1 MSKSNGLE
9 ADQDT
14 GGRVML
20 FVYRT
25 PKKNHDA
32 MMRVNKQSVDLF
44 RKFGVRLEP
53 FQLTSIEAMMDFTNI
68 AKTVS
73 ANQDEEVWLELQF
86 YRDQKHLEDVMA
98 KMEHDEIGPQ
108 LFREF
113 MGLVTQGS
121 SVIMGDFSSPM
132 SSISFL
138 SNSNMDQSG
147 KKK

>member
-1 MSKSNGLE
+1 MSKSNE
-9 ADQDT
+9 PEVEHET
-14 GGRVML
+14 GGRVVL

-53 FQLTSIEAMMDFTNI
+53 FQLTSTEAMMDFTNI

-73 ANQDEEVWLELQF
+73 ANQDEEEVWLELQF

-98 KMEHDEIGPQ
+98 KMENDQIGPQ

-113 MGLVTQGS
+113 MDLITPGS
-121 SVIMGDFSSPM
+121 DVIMGDFSH
-132 SSISFL
+132 L
-138 SNSNMDQSG
+138 
-147 KKK
+147 KV